1 MLWYICSPGEPHRGR
16 VRSGAGV
23 MAGGQTL
30 AQPCEDQGMRCAL
43 LLAVGVAQSGDTPV
57 LDLGAGGAH
66 SQGLSVP
73 LPAP

>member
-1 MLWYICSPGEPHRGR
+1 
-16 VRSGAGV
+16 

-30 AQPCEDQGMRCAL
+30 AQPCEDQGMRCTL

-73 LPAP
+73 VPAP